1 MGRGS
6 PPHETL
12 GSMRPWECEA
22 CHAPSDS
29 FIGHRDCATCA
40 ERRPAHDWPSSSKL
54 YGWCNLRGLNHASV
68 SELGGSSRLMI
79 AGGRLTKVCSNAGA
93 ALVPAAII
101 PRVTI
106 APSTDCRML
115 IGMIASIHTGDIVP
129 RATLCPLPQC
139 ECEGPHTKNVA
150 WAASLGVRPTRAGR
164 CNAGG
169 PQMVERRKAD
179 LPDSLYT
186 TWDKSYGSNKSRSAP
201 VSWSS
206 GRLSAS
212 EPAPPAGA
220 GADTTTQL
228 GFGPSP
234 WRLRMARD

>member
-1 MGRGS
+1 MRESISTIVFISLSKFLRSLERELWGVDRLH
-6 PPHETL
+6 HETL
-12 GSMRPWECEA
+12 GSIRPWECEA

-106 APSTDCRML
+106 APSTDRRML

-129 RATLCPLPQC
+129 PSHFMPAIALASCAGYLTNYQTPCVQGHVC
-139 ECEGPHTKNVA
+139 ECVQY
-150 WAASLGVRPTRAGR
+150 PTVNRSWLDCRDYGR
-164 CNAGG
+164 
-169 PQMVERRKAD
+169 VKSKA
-179 LPDSLYT
+179 Y
-186 TWDKSYGSNKSRSAP
+186 
-201 VSWSS
+201 
-206 GRLSAS
+206 
-212 EPAPPAGA
+212 
-220 GADTTTQL
+220 
-228 GFGPSP
+228 
-234 WRLRMARD
+234 